1 MSNYILPI
9 MVLIVVLY
17 GIYKKINIYDTFVD
31 GAKESFDMI
40 FQMFP
45 GLLAMIM
52 GVNIFINSGILE
64 FIFQY
69 LKDFFLFLKIPFEI
83 FPLVLIRPIS
93 GNAALAITNSILEQF
108 GPDSFLG
115 KLVSVIQ
122 GSTDTTFYVLTLYF
136 GTVGIK
142 KIRYALW
149 AGLLADFVGILIAI
163 FLVNALF

>member
-1 MSNYILPI
+1 M
-9 MVLIVVLY
+9 
-17 GIYKKINIYDTFVD
+17 YKKVNIYDTFTS
-31 GAKESFDMI
+31 GATEAFSMT

-52 GVNIFINSGILE
+52 GVNIFIHSGFLE
-64 FIFQY
+64 FLFRY
-69 LKDFFLFLKIPFEI
+69 LQSFFTFLRIPFEI
-83 FPLVLIRPIS
+83 FPLILIRPIS
-93 GNAALAITNSILEQF
+93 GGAALALTNSVLSQF

-115 KLVSVIQ
+115 RLVSVIQ

-149 AGLLADFVGILIAI
+149 AGLLADFIGILVAI
-163 FLVNALF
+163 GIVKVLFPA